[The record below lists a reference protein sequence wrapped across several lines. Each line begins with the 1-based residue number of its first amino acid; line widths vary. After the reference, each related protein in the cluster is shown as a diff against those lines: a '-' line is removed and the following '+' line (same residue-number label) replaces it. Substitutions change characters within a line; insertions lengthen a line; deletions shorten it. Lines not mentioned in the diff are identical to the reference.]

1 MFDGFNCYFVDD
13 RQRINLMKGSRKWI
27 FQRISAL
34 ITAPLI
40 VWFLLSLISLSTSDY
55 NSVVFFFSKPLF
67 LSLTVILLIAGFF
80 HAKIGLSEIF
90 EDYIQDEKIK
100 NVANLL
106 SFLLSIIVPS
116 ITIILLLYKFFII

>member
-1 MFDGFNCYFVDD
+1 MFVGFNCYFVDD
-13 RQRINLMKGSRKWI
+13 WQGINLMKASRKWI
-27 FQRISAL
+27 FQRVSAL

-55 NSVVFFFSKPLF
+55 NSVVIFFSKPLF

-116 ITIILLLYKFFII
+116 ITIILLLYKF

>member
-13 RQRINLMKGSRKWI
+13 RQRINLMKASRKWI

-55 NSVVFFFSKPLF
+55 NSVVIFFSKPLF
-67 LSLTVILLIAGFF
+67 LSLTVILLITGFF

-100 NVANLL
+100 NVANFL
-106 SFLLSIIVPS
+106 SFLLNIIVPS
-116 ITIILLLYKFFII
+116 ITIILLLYKF

>member
-1 MFDGFNCYFVDD
+1 
-13 RQRINLMKGSRKWI
+13 MKASRKWI
-27 FQRISAL
+27 FQRVSAL

-55 NSVVFFFSKPLF
+55 NSVVIFFGKPLF
-67 LSLTVILLIAGFF
+67 LSLTIILLITGFF

-100 NVANLL
+100 NAANLL
-106 SFLLSIIVPS
+106 TFLLSIIVPLV
-116 ITIILLLYKFFII
+116 TIILLLFKF

>member
-1 MFDGFNCYFVDD
+1 MFVSFNCYFVDD
-13 RQRINLMKGSRKWI
+13 WQGINLMKASRKWI
-27 FQRISAL
+27 FQRVSAL

-55 NSVVFFFSKPLF
+55 NSVVIFFSKPLF
-67 LSLTVILLIAGFF
+67 LSLTIILLIAGFF

-106 SFLLSIIVPS
+106 AFLLSIIVPT
-116 ITIILLLYKFFII
+116 ITIILLLYKF